1 MMNFQQKE
9 KLKEEGIRIVEFAK
23 ANQSKWRYILYGIGA
38 LALLYGAIYL
48 FTPKP
53 QMPVEY
59 KAVIDSLT
67 VANTEIEAKQLKIDS
82 SIQVFET
89 EVRLLDLQVDNI
101 KEKTT
106 IIREIY
112 REKNAAASNYNT
124 TQIDSFFKARYNY

>member
-1 MMNFQQKE
+1 MKSQQKE

-23 ANQSKWRYILYGIGA
+23 ANKSKWRWILYGIGG
-38 LALLYGAIYL
+38 LIVLYFAIYL

-67 VANTEIEAKQLKIDS
+67 VANSALEAKQIKIDS

-89 EVRLLDLQVDNI
+89 EVKILDLQVDNI
-101 KEKTT
+101 KEQTT
-106 IIREIY
+106 IIREFY
-112 REKNAAASNYNT
+112 HEKSTTASNYNP